1 MKSIRFRILVAGLAV
16 LLGTAIAHSQS
27 TDTTAPPPPHR
38 MHAYAHRGMGG
49 PMEFL
54 RKLNLTDDQRTQIHA
69 IMQKEHPTMKP
80 LFQQQHSV
88 ELQLRQYAEGTFD
101 AAKVQALATQK
112 AQIQAQITVAET
124 QIHNQVFQVLTAE
137 QQSQLK
143 QMEAN
148 HEARMQ
154 ERMQERGNNPP
165 APPSEQ

>member
-1 MKSIRFRILVAGLAV
+1 MKSIRFRIFVAGLAV
-16 LLGTAIAHSQS
+16 LLGTALAHSQS

-38 MHAYAHRGMGG
+38 MHYAHRGMGG

-54 RKLNLTDDQRTQIHA
+54 HKLNLTDDQRTQIHA
-69 IMQKEHPTMKP
+69 IMQKGHPAMKP
-80 LFQQQHSV
+80 LFQQQHAV
-88 ELQLRQYAEGTFD
+88 DLQLRQYAEGSFD

-124 QIHNQVFQVLTAE
+124 QLHNQMFQVLTSE

-143 QMEAN
+143 QLEAN
-148 HEARMQ
+148 REARMLQ
-154 ERMQERGNNPP
+154 RGNSAPP

>member
-1 MKSIRFRILVAGLAV
+1 
-16 LLGTAIAHSQS
+16 
-27 TDTTAPPPPHR
+27 
-38 MHAYAHRGMGG
+38 
-49 PMEFL
+49 
-54 RKLNLTDDQRTQIHA
+54 
-69 IMQKEHPTMKP
+69 MQKEHPTMKP